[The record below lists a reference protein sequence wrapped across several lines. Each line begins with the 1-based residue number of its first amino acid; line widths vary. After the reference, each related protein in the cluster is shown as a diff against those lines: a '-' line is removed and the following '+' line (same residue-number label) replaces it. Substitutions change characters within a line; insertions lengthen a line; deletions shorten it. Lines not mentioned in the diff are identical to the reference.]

1 MKKENKPKLFWY
13 PFIILFVIFIALYIA
28 LESGYYETK
37 VSNKVALTEE
47 KIKEFESDVQSGV
60 AIDVKDYLEDE
71 FIDYSSKMS
80 DVGVKVSENVE
91 NFMTK
96 GINKIF
102 DFLGSLI

>member
-13 PFIILFVIFIALYIA
+13 PFLTLFVVFIALYIA

-37 VSNKVALTEE
+37 ISNKVSLTEE
-47 KIKEFESDVQSGV
+47 KIQEFENDVQNGV
-60 AIDVKDYLEDE
+60 AIDVKDYLEDDYV
-71 FIDYSSKMS
+71 DYSSKMS
-80 DVGVKVSENVE
+80 DTGAKVSKNIES
-91 NFMTK
+91 FMTK